1 MGMGN
6 TVRRAV
12 RFGSNAESARR
23 KRSRYTRNDDGASIA
38 RTSCCGEWCRRDES
52 NGLRVGQKNR
62 IVYVF
67 CCGADYILNVVPAR
81 AATYNPRTQSL
92 RRSLDTE
99 PHRKIPRFGSR
110 PSPGRPRA
118 SGVVL
123 QLICPTSGR
132 AKLLSTPC
140 RKNICLFR
148 NSDLP
153 YSRFRSA
160 PREGRLAIAA
170 DVVRN
175 VVDGSV
181 S

>member
-1 MGMGN
+1 MLNLRGESGVATLEM
-6 TVRRAV
+6 TMAPVSPERLAV
-12 RFGSNAESARR
+12 GS
-23 KRSRYTRNDDGASIA
+23 GAAGTNPMVCAS
-38 RTSCCGEWCRRDES
+38 GK
-52 NGLRVGQKNR
+52 KNR
-62 IVYVF
+62 IVYAF

-81 AATYNPRTQSL
+81 AATYNPRTQLL

-153 YSRFRSA
+153 YSRSA